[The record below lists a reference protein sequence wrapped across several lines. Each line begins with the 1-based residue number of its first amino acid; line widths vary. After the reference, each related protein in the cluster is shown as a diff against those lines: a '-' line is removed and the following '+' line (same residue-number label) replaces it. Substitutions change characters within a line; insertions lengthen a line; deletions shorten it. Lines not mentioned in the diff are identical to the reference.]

1 MRLASSVGVMLFGSG
16 TMLLGIYRMWF
27 TASFVEGVSL
37 FALGLLV
44 LDSGG
49 RTLRDGARS

>member
-49 RTLRDGARS
+49 RTLRDGARP